1 MTKNIEL
8 LHWELRSAAVR
19 WKKSYG
25 AELNWRISRQVEP
38 QDFWCGGCWEKQRKH
53 RKEETKVDGDESSDR
68 IEGPKIEHA
77 QVYKDIGRED
87 LYEL

>member
-1 MTKNIEL
+1 M
-8 LHWELRSAAVR
+8 
-19 WKKSYG
+19 
-25 AELNWRISRQVEP
+25 EP